1 MPKLNLTFRDATADD
16 LPALYQLRYADAP
29 GIHKTRLDDTAGGQ
43 TRYLVA
49 ELDGILVGFTTL
61 VFQRPAHWSAPQHAD
76 QLPSVQDLFIREDLR
91 GRGIG
96 SRFMFFLEDQVA
108 QAGFHRLSLS
118 VDPIHNVPAR
128 RLYERLGYHP
138 LQSEPYHD
146 HWEFSDANG
155 ALHQG
160 DEWLIDLVKELPGS
174 RGLTTRPALL
184 ECCRYPELAEPYDTA
199 LRQAVEF
206 ILGRFDMIGLFACG
220 TIIRGNPSPTSD
232 LDLYV
237 IVRRPQR
244 QRLQRFFNGIACE
257 IFSNPPFQ
265 IRKYFSEEQA
275 EGTPITAH
283 MLATGCMLLELDP
296 VVSELRQQAA
306 VLMASPPTIEPRV
319 LFYRRYGLATQ
330 LEDGRDVSGSD
341 PLAANLFLN
350 RAVDG
355 MLEYAFLTHGRH
367 IPRTK
372 DMATA
377 LQALDPRLAE
387 LAQAYTAAVDASQ
400 RLAIAEALA
409 DVTIQAQGFFEW
421 DGGIEAL

>member
-1 MPKLNLTFRDATADD
+1 MTPPGLTFRDAAAAD
-16 LPALYQLRYADAP
+16 LPALYLLCYADAP
-29 GIHKTRLDDTAGGQ
+29 GIHKTRLEDTAGGL

-49 ELDGILVGFTTL
+49 ELDGALVGFTTL
-61 VFQRPAHWSAPQHAD
+61 VFQRPAHWSGAHRTD
-76 QLPSVQDLFIREDLR
+76 QLPCVIDLFISETLR
-91 GRGIG
+91 GQGIG

-108 QAGFHRLSLS
+108 QAGYHQLYLS
-118 VDPIHNVPAR
+118 VDPVDNAPAR

-138 LQSEPYHD
+138 LQTEPYRD
-146 HWEFSDANG
+146 HWEFTDTNG

-174 RGLTTRPALL
+174 RGLTTSPALL
-184 ECCRYPELAEPYDTA
+184 AACRWPELAEPYAGA
-199 LRQAVEF
+199 LRQAARF
-206 ILGRFDMIGLFACG
+206 ILERFDVMGLLASG
-220 TIIRGNPSPTSD
+220 TILRGNPSLSSD
-232 LDLYV
+232 LDIYV

-244 QRLQRFFNGIACE
+244 QRLQRFFNGVACE
-257 IFSNPPFQ
+257 IFSNPPAQ
-265 IRKYFSEEQA
+265 IRKYFSDEQS

-283 MLATGCMLLELDP
+283 MLATGFPLLELDP
-296 VVSELRQQAA
+296 TVSELRQQAA
-306 VLMASPPTIEPRV
+306 VLLASPPTIDPHA

-330 LEDGRDVSGSD
+330 LEDGRDVAGSD
-341 PLAANLFLN
+341 PLAAGLFLN

-377 LQALDPRLAE
+377 LQALDPRLAQ
-387 LAQAYTAAVDASQ
+387 LAQAYTVAVDASQ

-409 DVTIQAQGFFEW
+409 DVTIQAHGFFEW